1 MSSRLMDFVGSCLK
15 VMANK
20 LSRGFGSSPIP
31 TLFSV
36 IVQFAS
42 FSACGPCQSSQT
54 NVCKNNFMWN
64 QLQTNAQLF
73 YEYVCIQNFKTI
85 LLDQLENG
93 DMKSMSAKSLHD

>member
-1 MSSRLMDFVGSCLK
+1 
-15 VMANK
+15 
-20 LSRGFGSSPIP
+20 
-31 TLFSV
+31 
-36 IVQFAS
+36 
-42 FSACGPCQSSQT
+42 
-54 NVCKNNFMWN
+54 MWN